1 MEPAEERLRR
11 QAAGRYRSEDGRF
24 RVESSDG
31 AWYVTDQETRDE
43 LGQAKLSG
51 PYPTLEEATR
61 AVAAAR
67 AG

>member
-1 MEPAEERLRR
+1 MDATERLRR
-11 QAAGRYRSEDGRF
+11 ESPGRYRTDDGRF

-51 PYPTLEEATR
+51 PFVTLGEAR
-61 AVAAAR
+61 HAVAAAR